1 MSHTAVIFFKLD
13 EVDELEPEQVALCLA
28 KDLLGEGYDCFVMDI
43 LENYGDDPW
52 VEGKKP

>member
-52 VEGKKP
+52 VEGKKS